1 MKVLLSE
8 METKKMGVVVGI
20 DGGKGIVSRLST
32 LGIRQG
38 VELKKISQQAM
49 GGPVVAIVGRTQ
61 IAVGFGMAKRIL
73 VEIDKEE
80 VE

>member
-1 MKVLLSE
+1 
-8 METKKMGVVVGI
+8 MEPKKIGVVVGI

-38 VELKKISQQAM
+38 VEIKKISQQAM
-49 GGPVVAIVGRTQ
+49 RGPVVAIVGRTQ

-73 VEIDKEE
+73 VEVDIDKEE
-80 VE
+80 IE